1 MSYLLSSFSCSYST
15 ILKGV
20 LNAHLISVHHCERRT
35 AATMV
40 HAITPAADKLPVG
53 PRKFPRQVEGHG
65 KHEGSRSGCNVPGP
79 KGHQVDRGKTKKR
92 HLRAASKIV
101 KKYRPVWW
109 MNRSFQREPERC
121 LDDEHSG
128 AQGKQTLDYCE
139 GRSYRQHEVSA
150 YVDVDTS
157 TETIYYS
164 LPPDSE
170 PADHTETP
178 TAIDRPVDKTRKPGI
193 FHVLTNSSSGDDLN
207 DSDICVKS
215 TNQTAAVSPKSVI
228 RHPQD
233 RNPGSTPPNRP
244 VSSQPP
250 LGVSPPNSPV
260 SSHSP
265 QGVSP
270 PNRPV
275 SSHSPQGVSPPNRP
289 VSSHS
294 PQEVSPPNR
303 PVSSHSPQGV
313 SPPNRPV
320 SCHSPQGVS
329 PPNRPVSSYPP
340 QGVYPPNRPVS
351 SYPPQGVYP
360 PDRPVSSYPPQ
371 GVYPPNIPVSSY
383 PPQGIHPPNRPI
395 SSNPPQEV
403 LVTAK
408 RDWDCYIIE
417 ETRLEPCMPV
427 LTPERPMPGLPEPEI
442 ECTITS
448 VRSLA
453 WSPPESVCSNCPSS
467 CKYRYE
473 CHFCGIGFMDGALYA
488 QHYGC
493 HSHENPWTCTV
504 CGITYQEKLSF
515 NAHMI
520 HSHAFWLRFS

>member
-1 MSYLLSSFSCSYST
+1 MSYLFSSFSCSYST

-35 AATMV
+35 ATTMV
-40 HAITPAADKLPVG
+40 HAITPVADKLPVG

-121 LDDEHSG
+121 LDDGHSG

-164 LPPDSE
+164 LPPDSV

-178 TAIDRPVDKTRKPGI
+178 TAIDRPVDKTRRPGI

-215 TNQTAAVSPKSVI
+215 TNQTAAVSPESVI
-228 RHPQD
+228 RHPRD
-233 RNPGSTPPNRP
+233 INPGSTPPNRP
-244 VSSQPP
+244 VSS
-250 LGVSPPNSPV
+250 
-260 SSHSP
+260 HSP
-265 QGVSP
+265 QG
-270 PNRPV
+270 
-275 SSHSPQGVSPPNRP
+275 
-289 VSSHS
+289 
-294 PQEVSPPNR
+294 VSPPNR

-329 PPNRPVSSYPP
+329 PPNRPI
-340 QGVYPPNRPVS
+340 
-351 SYPPQGVYP
+351 
-360 PDRPVSSYPPQ
+360 SSYPPQ

-395 SSNPPQEV
+395 SSNPPQGEV

-504 CGITYQEKLSF
+504 CGNTYREKLSF

-520 HSHAFWLRFS
+520 HSHAF